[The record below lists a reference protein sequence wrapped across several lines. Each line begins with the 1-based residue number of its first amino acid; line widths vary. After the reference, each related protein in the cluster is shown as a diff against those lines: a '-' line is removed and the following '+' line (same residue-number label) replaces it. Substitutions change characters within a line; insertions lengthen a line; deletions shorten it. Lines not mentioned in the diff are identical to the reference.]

1 MAVRI
6 ARQLDSRIA
15 VWQAG
20 RANLELAMDTDYSLA
35 SFMSFMDYLS
45 DKHILNKNTAQS
57 RKAAANKVFAVLDE
71 TEAADLRK
79 LDMEMVYRRFENKEG
94 RSYKPETLQVYRS
107 RLGTALSDFLS
118 HAQSPG
124 QFKPTVKTSLGA
136 RSAPAKKVKKAAVP
150 AVREEAAPQT
160 AVKHQGSAL
169 SIPVPLREGV
179 TVMISGVPADLS
191 EAEASRLAAIMKAY
205 AMT

>member
-1 MAVRI
+1 M
-6 ARQLDSRIA
+6 
-15 VWQAG
+15 
-20 RANLELAMDTDYSLA
+20 ETDYSLA

-57 RKAAANKVFAVLDE
+57 RKAAANKVFAVLDDA
-71 TEAADLRK
+71 EAADLRQ
-79 LDMEMVYRRFENKEG
+79 LDMDMVYRRFENKEG

-107 RLGTALSDFLS
+107 RLGTALADFLS

-124 QFKPTVKTSLGA
+124 QFKPTVKTPSST
-136 RSAPAKKVKKAAVP
+136 RPAPTKKSKKVAVA
-150 AVREEAAPQT
+150 AVREEPLPQVT
-160 AVKHQGSAL
+160 GKHQGSAL
-169 SIPVPLREGV
+169 NIPVPLREGV

-191 EAEASRLAAIMKAY
+191 EAEAARLAAIMKAY

>member
-1 MAVRI
+1 
-6 ARQLDSRIA
+6 
-15 VWQAG
+15 
-20 RANLELAMDTDYSLA
+20 MDTDYSLA

-71 TEAADLRK
+71 AEAADLRQ

-107 RLGTALSDFLS
+107 RLGTALNDFLS

-124 QFKPTVKTSLGA
+124 QFKPTVKTASSG
-136 RSAPAKKVKKAAVP
+136 RSTPSKKVKQATVATLHEEP
-150 AVREEAAPQT
+150 APL
-160 AVKHQGSAL
+160 KHQGSAL

>member
-1 MAVRI
+1 
-6 ARQLDSRIA
+6 
-15 VWQAG
+15 
-20 RANLELAMDTDYSLA
+20 MDTDYSLA

-71 TEAADLRK
+71 AEAADLRQ

-107 RLGTALSDFLS
+107 RLSTALSDFLS

-124 QFKPTVKTSLGA
+124 QFKPTVKNLSSA
-136 RSAPAKKVKKAAVP
+136 RSAPAKKVKKHTMDV
-150 AVREEAAPQT
+150 ELAPQI

-191 EAEASRLAAIMKAY
+191 EAEATRLAAIMKAY
-205 AMT
+205 AIT

>member
-1 MAVRI
+1 
-6 ARQLDSRIA
+6 
-15 VWQAG
+15 
-20 RANLELAMDTDYSLA
+20 MDTDYSLA

-71 TEAADLRK
+71 AEATDLRQ

-94 RSYKPETLQVYRS
+94 RSYKPETLQVYKS

-124 QFKPTVKTSLGA
+124 QFKPTVKALSSA
-136 RSAPAKKVKKAAVP
+136 RSAPVKKV
-150 AVREEAAPQT
+150 REHTMDAELAPQI

-191 EAEASRLAAIMKAY
+191 EAEAARLAAIMKAY
-205 AMT
+205 AVT

>member
-1 MAVRI
+1 MTAGELSGRLDAV
-6 ARQLDSRIA
+6 
-15 VWQAG
+15 
-20 RANLELAMDTDYSLA
+20 NLERAMETDYSLA

-71 TEAADLRK
+71 AEAADLRQ

-107 RLGTALSDFLS
+107 RLGTALNDFLS

-124 QFKPTVKTSLGA
+124 LFKPTVKNASST
-136 RSAPAKKVKKAAVP
+136 RSAPAKKAKKAA
-150 AVREEAAPQT
+150 AAEVREEPLSQV

-191 EAEASRLAAIMKAY
+191 EAEATRLAAIMKAY